1 MRKKGLTFYCTILLT
16 FCQDLLRKSRLLGV
30 GLKVQIAFFAL
41 LASLGGRFCAVQAI
55 SPNQGAAIVEH
66 CDTIKD
72 ELKKVQKED
81 ARVRVYLG
89 GYYETILTKFITPL
103 NVRLVENNLSSA
115 GLVENQNNFAGTKTL
130 FANDFIA
137 YQQGLEELVGLDCR
151 QEPEKF
157 YDKLTTVRQKRKIMV
172 QDVLKMRNLISEH
185 MRLVEGLRGK
195 V

>member
-1 MRKKGLTFYCTILLT
+1 MRKKGLTFYCTILFM

-41 LASLGGRFCAVQAI
+41 LVSLSGQFCVVQAI
-55 SPNQGAAIVEH
+55 GPDQSAAIVEH

-72 ELKKVQKED
+72 DLKKVQKED
-81 ARVRVYLG
+81 ARARVYLG

-115 GLVENQNNFAGTKTL
+115 GLVENQNNFAETKTL
-130 FANDFIA
+130 FSNDYIT
-137 YQQGLEELVGLDCR
+137 YQQGLEELVGMDCK

-157 YDKLTTVRQKRKIMV
+157 YDKLTKVRQKRKIMV

-185 MRLVEGLRGK
+185 MRLVEGLKGK